1 MESRYYPYFRGK
13 QFELI
18 CIRKSAKIMADSGI
32 CPIIEPVKESLSGL
46 QRAIDALHEARTPFI
61 LIGNPKL
68 GDHAGGYLD
77 SLQPVISKAISDK
90 VDFSLGI
97 LVSSNPDDSS
107 ASKLLDSYQPDQ
119 ISVIHRGMAATDVL
133 DTINT
138 SHVRIRE
145 HIFTE
150 DCSKIYQRDFKEHRR
165 ILIKD
170 CFKRRKNKDYP
181 ESPEFFCDIHL
192 TYEDDGLNGF
202 GDFLI
207 VGDEFLEAGGPAYA
221 VAIHLT
227 YLDPESHNTMM
238 IRHFKSDR
246 SETPTD
252 PGGKYLEALEKLI
265 AFVDSRKP
273 NILETSA
280 IVEFKAQHADSY
292 FPGLGYVKR
301 LSMTHHIE
309 TIADFL
315 TRSRI

>member
-46 QRAIDALHEARTPFI
+46 QRAIDALHEAGAPFI

-68 GDHAGGYLD
+68 GDHAEGYLD
-77 SLQPVISKAISDK
+77 SLQPVINKAISDK

-107 ASKLLDSYQPDQ
+107 ARILLSSYRPNQFS
-119 ISVIHRGMAATDVL
+119 IIHRGMASTDVL
-133 DTINT
+133 GAIGE
-138 SHVRIRE
+138 SRVKVRE

-150 DCSKIYQRDFKEHRR
+150 GCSKIYRRDFREHKRV
-165 ILIKD
+165 LLKD
-170 CFKRRKNKDYP
+170 GFKRQKNKDYP
-181 ESPEFFCDIHL
+181 DTPDFFCDIHL

-238 IRHFKSDR
+238 IRHFKSIR

-265 AFVDSRKP
+265 AFVDSGKP
-273 NILETSA
+273 SILETSA
-280 IVEFKAQHADSY
+280 ITEFRAQYADSY

-309 TIADFL
+309 TLADFL
-315 TRSRI
+315 TRSRD

>member
-1 MESRYYPYFRGK
+1 
-13 QFELI
+13 
-18 CIRKSAKIMADSGI
+18 MAESGI

-46 QRAIDALHEARTPFI
+46 QRAIDALCEARAPFI

-68 GDHAGGYLD
+68 GDHAKGYLD
-77 SLQPVISKAISDK
+77 SLEPVISKAISDE

-107 ASKLLDSYQPDQ
+107 VRDLLDSYRPGQLS
-119 ISVIHRGMAATDVL
+119 IIHRGMASSEVL
-133 DTINT
+133 ETISE
-138 SHVRIRE
+138 SHIKVKE

-150 DCSKIYQRDFKEHRR
+150 ACSKIYRRDFRGHRR

-170 CFKRRKNKDYP
+170 GFKRRKNKDYP
-181 ESPEFFCDIHL
+181 DSPEFFSDLHL
-192 TYEDDGLNGF
+192 TYDDDGLDGF

-227 YLDPESHNTMM
+227 YLDPGSQNAMM

-265 AFVDSRKP
+265 AFTDSGKP
-273 NILETSA
+273 TILETSA
-280 IVEFKAQHADSY
+280 IAEFRKQHAEKY

-315 TRSRI
+315 SRSRD